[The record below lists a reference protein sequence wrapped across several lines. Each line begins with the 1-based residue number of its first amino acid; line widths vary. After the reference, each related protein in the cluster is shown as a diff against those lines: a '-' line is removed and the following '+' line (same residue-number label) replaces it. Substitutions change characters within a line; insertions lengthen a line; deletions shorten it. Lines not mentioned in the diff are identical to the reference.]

1 MNQQNKLLDRK
12 ILNERYDKTL
22 IWVLISLIV
31 FGLVMIYSASV
42 DGRIRNKVDSEY
54 FYIIRQGVFF
64 FISVVLGLIGFA
76 TISMKKLQ
84 KLTPIIVGVSLFL
97 LIFVLFLGTEVNGAK
112 RWIRIFGI
120 FNIQPAELFK
130 FAVILYLASYLYRK
144 FEVLTEFKKIW
155 FVGIVPAVGAALIL
169 MSGDLGS
176 TVIIFVITLA
186 MLFMAGLR
194 MSWFLIIMAIGF
206 LGAVFSILITPYRV
220 ERIMTF
226 LHPESDPL
234 GAGFQTIQSFVA
246 NANGGIW
253 GVGLGN
259 GMARYGLPELHT
271 DFIASF
277 ITEELGVVALIILC
291 FVYIWI
297 TVRAFSIGKKA
308 SDLDLFY
315 SSFVAKGIGV
325 WIGIQALLHIG
336 INTGTLPTKGLTLP
350 FVSYGGSSLLVGV
363 LAITV
368 LLRIDY
374 ENRRKT
380 LGFDT

>member
-1 MNQQNKLLDRK
+1 MNRHNKLLDRK
-12 ILNERYDKTL
+12 ILNERYDKIL
-22 IWVLISLIV
+22 MWVLILLIV

-42 DGRIRNKVDSEY
+42 DGRIRKIDSEY
-54 FYIIRQGVFF
+54 YYIIRQGIFF
-64 FISVVLGLIGFA
+64 FISIIFGLVNFA
-76 TISMKKLQ
+76 TISMRKLQ
-84 KLTPIIVGVSLFL
+84 RLIPLIVFVSLFL
-97 LIFVLFLGTEVNGAK
+97 LIFVLFVGTEVNGAK
-112 RWIRIFGI
+112 RWIRILGI

-130 FAVILYLASYLYRK
+130 FVVILYLASYLHRK

-155 FVGIVPAVGAALIL
+155 FVGIVPAFGAALIL
-169 MSGDLGS
+169 VSGDLGS
-176 TVIIFVITLA
+176 AVIVFVITLS

-194 MSWFLIIMAIGF
+194 LSWFLIIIVIG
-206 LGAVFSILITPYRV
+206 LIGAVFAILIAPYRI

-226 LHPESDPL
+226 LHPEADPL

-277 ITEELGVVALIILC
+277 IVEELGVVALIILC
-291 FVYIWI
+291 FTYIWI
-297 TVRAFSIGKKA
+297 TIRAFSIGKKA

-363 LAITV
+363 LAISV
-368 LLRIDY
+368 LMRIDY

-380 LGFDT
+380 LGFDI